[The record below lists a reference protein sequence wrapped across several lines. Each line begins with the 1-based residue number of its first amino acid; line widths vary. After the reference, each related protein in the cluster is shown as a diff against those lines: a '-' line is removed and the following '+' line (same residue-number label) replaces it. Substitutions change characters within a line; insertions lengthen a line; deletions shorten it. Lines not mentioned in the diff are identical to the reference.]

1 MNLFVVNEG
10 IVVVSNTKSL
20 ISKFVHAMLNI
31 YMTDESKEKSHNLI
45 IN

>member
-10 IVVVSNTKSL
+10 IVVVSNTESL
-20 ISKFVHAMLNI
+20 ISKFVYAMLNI